1 MFSTKKL
8 ALQLTPLLDL
18 LLIVIFAQ
26 FMEMEQ
32 QEETRARQQGIEQSR
47 MLYEVDQLKE
57 ELEFTKSVLEQIQQD
72 RTKAESLASSLEKKN
87 DAQKQQAKLN
97 QQEFQR
103 KLKELNA
110 QRNRIIAAI
119 RDIFSDSSTELKELL
134 KKMAASA
141 ATPSAIPQEQIE
153 QLARKLAD
161 SEAVELATFLM
172 AYEEIRK
179 RCDVWEIHL
188 DQKGIANLLINEN
201 RFQIRITSQ
210 EDFQRRLFEIYKSLP
225 QAKGLVIILVSYD
238 DVARALRETLLL
250 SLPETTERMRK
261 DADGRTRFEY
271 AVIGYL
277 PREKMPLR
285 TPKTGGK

>member
-1 MFSTKKL
+1 MISVKKL
-8 ALQLTPLLDL
+8 SLQLTPLLDL

-32 QEETRARQQGIEQSR
+32 QEDVRSQQQGIEQAR
-47 MLYEVDQLKE
+47 MAFEVDTLKE
-57 ELEFTKSVLEQIQQD
+57 ELDFTKSVLKQIQQG
-72 RTKAESLASSLEKKN
+72 RTKAETWAASLEKQH

-103 KLKELNA
+103 KLKDLNA

-119 RDIFSDSSTELKELL
+119 RDVFADSSEELKELL
-134 KKMAASA
+134 KKMAASG
-141 ATPSAIPQEQIE
+141 ATPSAIPKEQIE
-153 QLARKLAD
+153 QLAEKLAD

-188 DQKGIANLLINEN
+188 DQRGIANLFVNEHHY
-201 RFQIRITSQ
+201 QIRITSE
-210 EDFQRRLFEIYKSLP
+210 EDFQRRFFEVYKSLP
-225 QAKGLVIILVSYD
+225 QAKGLVIILVSYE
-238 DVARALRETLLL
+238 DVARTLRETLLL
-250 SLPETTERMRK
+250 SLPEATERMRT

-277 PREKMPLR
+277 P
-285 TPKTGGK
+285 KTKLKPE

>member
-1 MFSTKKL
+1 MISVKKL
-8 ALQLTPLLDL
+8 SLQLTPLLDL

-32 QEETRARQQGIEQSR
+32 QEDVRSKQQGIEQSR
-47 MLYEVDQLKE
+47 MAFEVDTLKE
-57 ELEFTKSVLEQIQQD
+57 ELDFTKSVLQQIQQD
-72 RTKAESLASSLEKKN
+72 RTKAETLASSLEKQH

-103 KLKELNA
+103 KLKDLNA

-119 RDIFSDSSTELKELL
+119 RDVFAGSSEELKELL
-134 KKMAASA
+134 KKMAASG

-153 QLARKLAD
+153 QLAEKLAD

-188 DQKGIANLLINEN
+188 DQRGIANLFVNEHHY
-201 RFQIRITSQ
+201 QIRITSE

-225 QAKGLVIILVSYD
+225 QAKGLVIILVSYE
-238 DVARALRETLLL
+238 DVARTLRETLLL
-250 SLPETTERMRK
+250 SLPEATDRMRK

-271 AVIGYL
+271 AIIGYL
-277 PREKMPLR
+277 P
-285 TPKTGGK
+285 KTNKKSE